1 MTTSSINTVTAKEE
15 FSELINRVS
24 HSKERII
31 LTRREKEIAVI
42 IPMEDYVL
50 LQASQNK
57 HDLHAAMEAL
67 KEARVAGSISI
78 VDLKNQLG
86 SQ

>member
-1 MTTSSINTVTAKEE
+1 MTTTSVTTIEAKED

-31 LTRREKEIAVI
+31 LTRRDKEIAVI
-42 IPMEDYVL
+42 IPIEDYAL

-57 HDLHAAMEAL
+57 HDLHAATEAL
-67 KEARVAGSISI
+67 KEARIQGTISLE
-78 VDLKNQLG
+78 DLKDQIG
-86 SQ
+86 A